1 MADALNVDAP
11 KTGQD
16 VQAGTE
22 EALVAESPTQ
32 EQVTTAN
39 TEAVE
44 AARSVGPATEAFVS
58 EVTNTA
64 TADNPLPIALQY
76 LGVNESDPEGT
87 ELRAEIWDN
96 VFGADSSE
104 SDKFTKENQA
114 WCAGFVNHI
123 LKKAGADSLQTN
135 DIYDQGRAKEYLG
148 LGEKVSDLSDAKM
161 GDLVVKMAM
170 VNERDKNGK
179 PTGKKKPQYHVGFF
193 SGYDSETGQV
203 LILGGNQD
211 DQVNVTA
218 YPESQVQGVRRIQ
231 VGDLTRQD
239 KEKISQIEV
248 RKSGRTR

>member
-1 MADALNVDAP
+1 MQSTVANALDVEQP
-11 KTGQD
+11 KSSQE
-16 VQAGTE
+16 VEAGTE
-22 EALVAESPTQ
+22 EALVVEAPTQ

-44 AARSVGPATEAFVS
+44 AAREVGPATEALVS
-58 EVTNTA
+58 EVTNNV

-76 LGVNESDPEGT
+76 LGVNELDPEGT
-87 ELRAEIWDN
+87 ELRAEIWDS

-123 LKKAGADSLQTN
+123 LKKAGADALQTDN
-135 DIYDQGRAKEYLG
+135 VYDQGVAKEYLG
-148 LGEKVSDLSDAKM
+148 LGEEVSGLSDAKM
-161 GDLVVKMAM
+161 GDLVIKMAM
-170 VNERDKNGK
+170 IKGE
-179 PTGKKKPQYHVGFF
+179 PQYHVGFF

-203 LILGGNQD
+203 LILGGNQNNE
-211 DQVNVTA
+211 VNVTA

-231 VGDLTRQD
+231 VGDLSQAD

-248 RKSGRTR
+248 KRSRRTR

>member
-1 MADALNVDAP
+1 MQSTVANALDVEQP
-11 KTGQD
+11 KSSQE
-16 VQAGTE
+16 VEAGTE
-22 EALVAESPTQ
+22 EALVVEAPTQ

-44 AARSVGPATEAFVS
+44 AAREVGPATEALVS

-76 LGVNESDPEGT
+76 LGVNELDPEGT

-123 LKKAGADSLQTN
+123 LKKAGANTLETD
-135 DIYDQGRAKEYLG
+135 DIYAQGRAKEYLG
-148 LGEKVSDLSDAKM
+148 LGEEVSSLSDAKM

-170 VNERDKNGK
+170 RNG
-179 PTGKKKPQYHVGFF
+179 KPQYHVGFF

-203 LILGGNQD
+203 LILGGNQNNE
-211 DQVNVTA
+211 VNVTA

-231 VGDLTRQD
+231 VGDLSQAD

-248 RKSGRTR
+248 QRSGRTT